1 MNDKLIIILAEVFNL
16 KSEEVQIELL
26 KEDVSSWDS
35 LKQMDLV
42 TSLESEYSISFEITD
57 IIQMNSVRGII
68 DVLISKGVN
77 FDN

>member
-16 KSEEVQIELL
+16 KSEKVQVELL

-42 TSLESEYSISFEITD
+42 TTLESEYSISFEITD
-57 IIQMNSVRGII
+57 IVQMNSVRSIV

>member
-16 KSEEVQIELL
+16 KSEKVQVELL

-42 TSLESEYSISFEITD
+42 TTLESEYSISFEITD
-57 IIQMNSVRGII
+57 IIQMNSVRSIV